1 MRFIQQLAWR
11 GVETGESD
19 ASREDPV
26 CLHQLDK
33 IANKTKQVQSFGGQM
48 KWWSAM
54 PLYSV
59 SVSLYAR
66 SRQNFLGMKGRMIE
80 ANRLFQFGC
89 WLVTNREQL
98 LVVGSLEDLR
108 WWRHLHQFASHVHN
122 VSPTLPI
129 LLLQICVVFQNIES
143 VVHRFSWL
151 KVFWCHFCTQ
161 NGHQK
166 LTSKQGGIEKDGDGC
181 HLDHNLLL
189 PV

>member
-1 MRFIQQLAWR
+1 MIFIQQLAWR

-26 CLHQLDK
+26 CLHQKDK
-33 IANKTKQVQSFGGQM
+33 IANKTKQVQSFGGQT

-59 SVSLYAR
+59 SVSLYVR
-66 SRQNFLGMKGRMIE
+66 SRQNFHGMKGRMQK

-108 WWRHLHQFASHVHN
+108 WWRHLYQFASHVHN

-161 NGHQK
+161 NCHQK